1 MKQPSLFDEQEGLLF
16 PGDTLEYFP
25 DFLEAHASWKLLD
38 LLQTTV
44 PWRQH
49 TATFYGK
56 SVPTP
61 RLTAWYGEPGRT
73 YRFSGYA
80 LHPLPWTEAL
90 RDLSRQLEGYT
101 DSRFNTVLLNYY
113 RDGKDSVAWHT
124 DSEPELGERP
134 VIASV
139 SLGQER
145 KFEFRKKDNHS
156 QRYSLVLG
164 NGSLLIMKGALQRDW
179 EHRIPKSSQIM
190 IPRINL
196 TFRQIS

>member
-1 MKQPSLFDEQEGLLF
+1 MRQPSLFSEQEGLLF
-16 PGDTLEYFP
+16 PRGTLQYFP
-25 DFLEAHASWKLLD
+25 DFLDGHASLMLLD

-44 PWRQH
+44 PWRQY

-56 SVPTP
+56 TVPRP

-73 YRFSGYA
+73 YGFSGHD
-80 LHPLPWTEAL
+80 LHPLPWTETLQEL
-90 RDLSRQLEGYT
+90 RRELEGYT
-101 DSRFNTVLLNYY
+101 ESRFNTVLLNYY
-113 RDGKDSVAWHT
+113 RDGADSVAWHA

-139 SLGQER
+139 SLGEER
-145 KFEFRKKDNHS
+145 RFEFRKKDNHS
-156 QRYSLVLG
+156 LRYSLVLG
-164 NGSLLIMKGALQRDW
+164 NGSLLIMQGALQRDW
-179 EHRIPKSSQIM
+179 EHRIPKSSQPM